1 MESGRSGTEEVAPE
15 TREPGRNLT
24 EGDRGEIR
32 RVPGRPGPRE
42 NARGTKPTIT
52 FLAIALV
59 GVLAFLVVAA
69 TSTSRQAFSLNAPA
83 SAPAVVLQRGSTACQ
98 FPINVPIGGE
108 FRAVQLQLGTFR
120 RPGPAFE
127 ISLRDAQD
135 RVLARRTVAA
145 GYPDIDRP
153 SIDLGR
159 SFDGRGYRL
168 CVENRGSHPL
178 AIYGTDG
185 GAVPSSAVE
194 QDGKPVNVDLA
205 LNFERGERSKLATLG
220 DTLER
225 ATLFRSPR
233 LSAAVYG
240 ILLVL
245 LLTGA
250 GAALLTAIRH
260 ADRED

>member
-1 MESGRSGTEEVAPE
+1 MR
-15 TREPGRNLT
+15 
-24 EGDRGEIR
+24 
-32 RVPGRPGPRE
+32 
-42 NARGTKPTIT
+42 KPAVT

-59 GVLAFLVVAA
+59 GVVAFLIVAA

-83 SAPAVVLQRGSTACQ
+83 SAPAVVLKPGSTACQ
-98 FPINVPIGGE
+98 LPIDVPIGGA
-108 FRAVQLQLGTFR
+108 FRSVKLQLGTFR

-127 ISLRDAQD
+127 VSLRDAQD
-135 RVLARRTVAA
+135 RVLARRTVPA

-153 SIDLGR
+153 SVDLGR
-159 SFDGRGYRL
+159 TFDGRGYRL
-168 CVENRGSHPL
+168 CFENRGQHKL

-185 GAVPSSAVE
+185 AAVPASTVE

-205 LNFERGERSKLATLG
+205 LSFERGARSNLATLG

-250 GAALLTAIRH
+250 GAALLTALRR
-260 ADRED
+260 ADDED